1 MIMRRCHISRAAVL
15 IAGMLVAGGAYA
27 ADAAN
32 PPPVAGSDV
41 MGDKSRS
48 QPDGWAWAPVTRDQ
62 APSAPA
68 AGQSQ
73 GGKPVPPNAQP
84 ASNEGKALKPGD
96 DPGTPVASGSDN
108 PGTLEK
114 SAASSKP

>member
-1 MIMRRCHISRAAVL
+1 MRSCQIRCAVL
-15 IAGMLVAGGAYA
+15 VIGGVLAAGAAYA

-73 GGKPVPPNAQP
+73 GSKPVPPNAQP

-96 DPGTPVASGSDN
+96 DPGTPVASGSDG
-108 PGTLEK
+108 PGQLEK
-114 SAASSKP
+114 SAAASKP